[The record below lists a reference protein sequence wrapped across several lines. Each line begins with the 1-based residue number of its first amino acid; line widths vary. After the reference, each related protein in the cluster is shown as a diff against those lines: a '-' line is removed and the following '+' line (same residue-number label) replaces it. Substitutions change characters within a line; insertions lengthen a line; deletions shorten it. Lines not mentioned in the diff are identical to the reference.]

1 MQDWAM
7 AYGVFR
13 LENKFPIGLSQY
25 MGYSILNRDADG
37 RTGAD
42 VADFSD

>member
-1 MQDWAM
+1 M
-7 AYGVFR
+7 GFSN
-13 LENKFPIGLSQY
+13 LGINSLS
-25 MGYSILNRDADG
+25 GYLSTWGISILNRDADG